1 MNLAAILMRRSIG
14 RAAFPAFVALV
25 LLNTLLR
32 SMAWRHEWM
41 WAVYQY
47 NFTVMLLG
55 PLLAGVAGWEGYRLA
70 RAQPFLTSHQR
81 PVALLVATWGALF
94 AWCTVAFALGLL
106 LVLAIVYGSKTPM
119 VIGLPEIVTP
129 VPALGLLA
137 LECAGGL
144 VAGWLSRNK
153 LAAPL
158 ATITVFLASLLLYA
172 GDLSAFVTV
181 GGATGSLIGLRPKLG
196 TQVSQTIFYCMATG
210 LVVALGAWLAT
221 WYRTPRWPIVAL
233 VALLSLASAVHLAT
247 RSPLY
252 LEARPGDVV
261 CSGSHPQICLGRS
274 YTRFEPHVRK
284 NLKPYVEAVESIG
297 LQSPAS
303 FRQGAPATSRNIGEL
318 ALDTITGSK
327 EPLLDAFL
335 GTYYGSRCELTPGSA
350 MEKNYSN
357 ARYWLAQAAG
367 DASYDDPVVDP
378 VLVKGTP
385 EQRESV
391 ARAAFAGLMTCHG

>member
-1 MNLAAILMRRSIG
+1 MKISALLMRRSLG
-14 RAAFPAFVALV
+14 RAAFPAFVVLV

-32 SMAWRHEWM
+32 PMAWRHEWM

-70 RAQPFLTSHQR
+70 RAQSFLASHRR
-81 PVALLVATWGALF
+81 PLALLTAAGGALF
-94 AWCTVAFALGLL
+94 AWCAAAFALGF
-106 LVLAIVYGSKTPM
+106 VVVVAIVAGAGTPL
-119 VIGLPEIVTP
+119 VIGLPEVVTP

-137 LECAGGL
+137 LECAAGL

-158 ATITVFLASLLLYA
+158 AAITVFLASLLLYA
-172 GDLSAFVTV
+172 GDCSIFVTV

-196 TQVSQTIFYCMATG
+196 TQAWQIVFYCLATA
-210 LVVALGAWLAT
+210 LVITIGAWLST
-221 WYRTPRWPIVAL
+221 WYRTPRWPL
-233 VALLSLASAVHLAT
+233 VAAATVLTLGATVQLAT

-274 YTRFEPHVRK
+274 YTRFAPNVRA
-284 NLKPYVEAVESIG
+284 NLQPYQKAVKSINV
-297 LQSPAS
+297 QPPAS
-303 FRQGAPATSRNIGEL
+303 FRQGTRTTNRDTGEL

-335 GTYYGSRCELTPGSA
+335 GTYYGSQCELTPGSA

-367 DASYDDPVVDP
+367 DKSYDDPVVDP
-378 VLVKGTP
+378 IFVKGTP
-385 EQRESV
+385 KQREEA
-391 ARAAFAGLMTCHG
+391 ARAAFAGLMACHG